1 MHGKLLA
8 LVSAQKKKKKM
19 LTITSSSYSVNLVP
33 IKQVP
38 PSKNQYHRAISPM
51 NIHGKFSSKNKS

>member
-8 LVSAQKKKKKM
+8 LVSAKKKKM

-38 PSKNQYHRAISPM
+38 PSKNQYHRAISPV
-51 NIHGKFSSKNKS
+51 NIHGKSSSKNKS

>member
-8 LVSAQKKKKKM
+8 LVSAKKKKKM
-19 LTITSSSYSVNLVP
+19 LTITSSSYSVNLLP

-38 PSKNQYHRAISPM
+38 PSKNQYHRAISPV
-51 NIHGKFSSKNKS
+51 NIHGKSSSKNKS